1 MIISTCISR
10 LLAEIEGQ
18 KLTDPNSIV
27 FFSAFLKEKLDNETE
42 LLEHQLEAQK
52 EICLKIMQTKKQ
64 IEKSKENI
72 KRLEKD
78 VCLDQLLSSN
88 LQNNLAEM
96 IKDKRLT
103 LDDISDPISMQNICA
118 NTSLFEATKEFLQHT
133 KTEEAAVHSKYLK
146 YITANNVTTS

>member
-1 MIISTCISR
+1 MYISMKFTHR
-10 LLAEIEGQ
+10 
-18 KLTDPNSIV
+18 
-27 FFSAFLKEKLDNETE
+27 
-42 LLEHQLEAQK
+42 
-52 EICLKIMQTKKQ
+52 QTKKQ